1 LKRLQRKNRYESAGM
16 EIHPTKMNE
25 VLAVQIKRVSPHPYR
40 DKTLKGTI
48 KTKNKICCYAKHM
61 PVSSFETR

>member
-1 LKRLQRKNRYESAGM
+1 M